1 MTALIATFFLVFL
14 RAFQQQNVQHRLRLA
29 AGATSY
35 GIAIAETGMVLAV
48 VHSGWAAVPW
58 IGTGGAIGVVAA
70 IEAHRRIFNNG

>member
-1 MTALIATFFLVFL
+1 
-14 RAFQQQNVQHRLRLA
+14 
-29 AGATSY
+29 
-35 GIAIAETGMVLAV
+35 MVLAV